1 MFQQAKPNPFA
12 LPPQQLGIEPTQ
24 FNIPAPKPGGGM
36 FGGGGKKIL
45 STIAEALAAYSAGMG
60 NPAGMAVLQGM
71 NHRRQSAAD
80 AETQEQQYQRRQ
92 GDEWNTWQRKQEYER
107 ANPSPQ
113 QPTQTDR
120 YLEEFLNPATS
131 APRKAALGQILF
143 PPVMSTVN
151 GMPAII
157 DRAQMLSGGG
167 QGDPADAQPT
177 VEDGFA
183 YTPGPG
189 GRANQNNW
197 KPQGG
202 PSPLG
207 SGGFP
212 GSL

>member
-36 FGGGGKKIL
+36 FGGGGKKVL

-80 AETQEQQYQRRQ
+80 AESQEQQYQRRRTDGLADYEERQKIEARYSPPAQ
-92 GDEWNTWQRKQEYER
+92 GSEYER
-107 ANPSPQ
+107 A
-113 QPTQTDR
+113 
-120 YLEEFLNPATS
+120 L
-131 APRKAALGQILF
+131 AAQGIL
-143 PPVMSTVN
+143 PGTPEYAERM
-151 GMPAII
+151 AII
-157 DRAQMLSGGG
+157 ARLKENPMVMTAYGPMPYSAVAG
-167 QGDPADAQPT
+167 QQQQQQA
-177 VEDGFA
+177 
-183 YTPGPG
+183 
-189 GRANQNNW
+189 
-197 KPQGG
+197 KPLTDDDILKMEGG